1 MFEWIINKNKFI
13 YIRIEK
19 KKKMIKA
26 YHFNMTSN
34 SRWLFDAY
42 VITSK
47 SNVNLKKDI
56 INKLFSDEK
65 NLKILR
71 TYSAEVSNIKDDIKN
86 DTIEF
91 FQLSLYNYYLKPY
104 LSMKNNGVILPV
116 LPHKII
122 ESYYYGTY
130 YRLMHNNPNS
140 KLRSYFGKYVLE
152 EYLYKIISES
162 NYFDFVCKEFKY
174 NNKQNRTAD
183 VIAVENNTLIFFEMK
198 ASVVPKD
205 LRNIYNNEKLD
216 EMIERESDKI
226 NQVYKQIQNYN
237 NFKFNI
243 GEINTVFDDVIG
255 IIVNFEDSYIDRSKI
270 FERFFEVHLPNAS
283 LNKKIEISKI
293 IRLMDLSDLE
303 IIMNFNYNT
312 SFKGLIFGK
321 DYTTFTYS
329 SNISFKSKKTENI
342 SNYLGD

>member
-1 MFEWIINKNKFI
+1 
-13 YIRIEK
+13 
-19 KKKMIKA
+19 
-26 YHFNMTSN
+26 
-34 SRWLFDAY
+34 
-42 VITSK
+42 
-47 SNVNLKKDI
+47 
-56 INKLFSDEK
+56 
-65 NLKILR
+65 
-71 TYSAEVSNIKDDIKN
+71 
-86 DTIEF
+86 
-91 FQLSLYNYYLKPY
+91 
-104 LSMKNNGVILPV
+104 
-116 LPHKII
+116 
-122 ESYYYGTY
+122 
-130 YRLMHNNPNS
+130 MHNNPNS

-243 GEINTVFDDVIG
+243 GEINT
-255 IIVNFEDSYIDRSKI
+255 DRSKI

-342 SNYLGD
+342 SNYLGDLEEKVNDTFETAIGIKIDW